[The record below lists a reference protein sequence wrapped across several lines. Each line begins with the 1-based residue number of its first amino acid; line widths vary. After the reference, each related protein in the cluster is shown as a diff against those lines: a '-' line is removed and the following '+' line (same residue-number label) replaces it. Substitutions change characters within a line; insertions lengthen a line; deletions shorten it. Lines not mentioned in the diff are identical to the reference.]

1 MGKNFVMQTAV
12 LAAVLLYAVGC
23 GRNEPAK
30 TQVPAVAEEPVYEWE
45 QYPDGPYL
53 YGGVKPT

>member
-1 MGKNFVMQTAV
+1 MGKNFVLQTAV

-30 TQVPAVAEEPVYEWE
+30 TQVPAVAEEPVYEW
-45 QYPDGPYL
+45 GTVS
-53 YGGVKPT
+53 GRTISIWGVKPT